1 MDKCRPSRKQ
11 RYLLSLANCHLGWSV
26 GATCSLGSPLP
37 VPRGRGRV
45 RIDSGNQGQ
54 RVSNPSPSSS
64 PLIQEASRRR
74 LAFGGLCSLAGSV
87 VAATI
92 ALWPQISC
100 AITLSHGDILRIG
113 KRVWQNECNGTIS
126 GLTAWN
132 QGEDFA

>member
-1 MDKCRPSRKQ
+1 RKQ
-11 RYLLSLANCHLGWSV
+11 RYLLLLANCHLRCSV
-26 GATCSLGSPLP
+26 GAACSLGSPPP
-37 VPRGRGRV
+37 VPRERGRV
-45 RIDSGNQGQ
+45 RVGSGNQAQ

-64 PLIQEASRRR
+64 PLIQGERRR
-74 LAFGGLCSLAGSV
+74 RVAFGGLRSLAGSL
-87 VAATI
+87 VAAI

-132 QGEDFA
+132 Q